1 MNSEIMTPGEAVR
14 ARAYQMK
21 RLWLGISG
29 SLAEFAV
36 TAIFWFLV
44 PEGWFQAVGGAV
56 FASGLVYFCALVLA
70 QNMLVFPIDYIAG
83 FRLPHEAGLSNE
95 SFRGWLMDRGKS
107 LGLIFLIGGT
117 AAGAFVQI
125 MAEWPD
131 DWWWISAGSGIVFVI
146 FMAAIAPVLLA
157 PIFFR
162 FKPVSDSALRERL
175 EYLLVRMGVR
185 VRGGIWEMDMS
196 RRTSAV
202 NAALVGW
209 GPSRRVILGDT
220 LLGFRPEEIEAIL
233 AHELAHHAGHHIWL
247 LMAGRSVALAAGLFL
262 AHRIFMAPEIFA
274 SIGAPPPAPGASSSI
289 GAVWLVLA
297 LWGAALAPWQRALSR
312 RLEFWC
318 DRFAVRH
325 TGGAEAMSSAL
336 GNLCKKNMADP
347 SPLAWVVFWFHS
359 HPSIEERIERARRG
373 SEESR
378 GG

>member
-1 MNSEIMTPGEAVR
+1 LNSEIMTPSEAAR

-36 TAIFWFLV
+36 AAIFWTLV
-44 PEGWFQAVGGAV
+44 PIGWFQVAGGAV
-56 FASGLVYFCALVLA
+56 FASGLVYFGALILA
-70 QNMLVFPIDYIAG
+70 QNISVFPIDYIAG
-83 FRLPHEAGLSNE
+83 FRLPREAGLSNE
-95 SFRGWLMDRGKS
+95 TFGGWLKDRGKG
-107 LGLIFLIGGT
+107 LGLAILIGGS

-131 DWWWISAGSGIVFVI
+131 HWWWISAVAGTVFVI
-146 FMAAIAPVLLA
+146 LMAVIAPVLLA
-157 PIFFR
+157 PIFFK
-162 FKPVSDSALRERL
+162 FKPVSDPALRERL
-175 EYLLVRMGVR
+175 ENLLVRMGVR

-196 RRTSAV
+196 RRTSAA

-220 LLGFRPEEIEAIL
+220 LLDFSPDEIEAVL
-233 AHELAHHAGHHIWL
+233 AHELAHHVGHHIWL
-247 LMAGRSVALAAGLFL
+247 LMAGRCAALAAGLFL
-262 AHRIFMAPEIFA
+262 AHRLFLAPEIFV
-274 SIGAPPPAPGASSSI
+274 SIGAPPPSPGAASAI

-297 LWGAALAPWQRALSR
+297 IWGAALAPWQRAVSR

-336 GNLCKKNMADP
+336 TKLCKKNLADP
-347 SPLAWVVFWFHS
+347 SPPAWAVTLFHS
-359 HPSIEERIERARRG
+359 HPSIKERIERAK
-373 SEESR
+373 
-378 GG
+378 GGDEKSG